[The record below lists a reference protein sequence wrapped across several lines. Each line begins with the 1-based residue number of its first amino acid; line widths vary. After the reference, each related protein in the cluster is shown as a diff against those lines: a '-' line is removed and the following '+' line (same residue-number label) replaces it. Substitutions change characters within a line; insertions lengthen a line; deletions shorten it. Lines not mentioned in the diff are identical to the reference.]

1 MLFSQTAEY
10 ALRAMAHLAL
20 APDGA
25 AVRARDLS
33 AETGIPSDYVSK
45 VMRRMVR
52 AGLLHSQK
60 GHGGGFRL
68 ARPRGEIRF
77 LDVLAAADERIDPH
91 RCAFGWG
98 RCGDQAPC
106 PLHESFS
113 SLKQAVL
120 DWAARTTLADVGRVG
135 LPQSVVG

>member
-20 APDGA
+20 LPAGSP
-25 AVRARDLS
+25 VRSRDLS
-33 AETGIPSDYVSK
+33 AATGIPSDYVSK

-52 AGLLHSQK
+52 AGLLLSQK

-68 ARPRGEIRF
+68 ARPLGEIRF
-77 LDVLAAADERIDPH
+77 LDVLLAADERIDPR

-98 RCGDQAPC
+98 ACGEDEPC
-106 PLHESFS
+106 PLHASFS
-113 SLKQAVL
+113 EDRK
-120 DWAARTTLADVGRVG
+120 
-135 LPQSVVG
+135 SVV